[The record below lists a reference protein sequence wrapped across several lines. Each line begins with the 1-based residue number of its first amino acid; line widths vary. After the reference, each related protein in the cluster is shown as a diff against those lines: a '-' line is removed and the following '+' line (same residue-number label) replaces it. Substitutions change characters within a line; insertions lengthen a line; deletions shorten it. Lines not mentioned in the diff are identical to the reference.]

1 MLLATGVEAVD
12 VPGTGGRVAA
22 SGWVDGLAV
31 APTEDSREQ
40 VPEASVVLRLRATP
54 SRPITAHVE
63 LRSRFGG
70 PFVGGHPGFDDWV
83 HVFQNHS
90 PDFEANEAWLEA
102 HTSRVDVR
110 AGIQKFAWGK
120 LDGIPPTDILNPRDF
135 HDPIVRDAE
144 ERKIGIPALAVS
156 WYPRDWE
163 RLALHGLRATFVYV
177 PIAVPSSLPLLEE
190 RWFPPSTTETR
201 PVVIPAAALGA
212 ALGIPNFP
220 TPLRVPVTFRT
231 TNHRPPLRFDAGG
244 FALRLSGTWRNSDW
258 DFYHYT
264 GPWTGPD
271 VDLRPTVFLDTFD
284 PRDLARTRVH
294 AVASLRQAHDEIHM
308 DGADFSTAVGAAT
321 IRGEIAW
328 FDDQPYLR
336 PGADLASPAALAR
349 LPLAQLTRTLLE
361 KRRVR
366 ANLGDLFASEDAI
379 EWGLGADYL
388 VHGFLPLVQV
398 NQIALVEPA
407 PTLLNA
413 NPETRLTGSVRRRFF
428 ADRVEVEVR
437 GIYAIERRDWFAFPR
452 VAWFPRDDLRL
463 RLGYLAI
470 GGPPRS
476 VFGQFK
482 QNDEVVME
490 ARYAF

>member
-1 MLLATGVEAVD
+1 
-12 VPGTGGRVAA
+12 
-22 SGWVDGLAV
+22 
-31 APTEDSREQ
+31 
-40 VPEASVVLRLRATP
+40 
-54 SRPITAHVE
+54 
-63 LRSRFGG
+63 
-70 PFVGGHPGFDDWV
+70 
-83 HVFQNHS
+83 
-90 PDFEANEAWLEA
+90 
-102 HTSRVDVR
+102 
-110 AGIQKFAWGK
+110 
-120 LDGIPPTDILNPRDF
+120 
-135 HDPIVRDAE
+135 
-144 ERKIGIPALAVS
+144 
-156 WYPRDWE
+156 
-163 RLALHGLRATFVYV
+163 
-177 PIAVPSSLPLLEE
+177 
-190 RWFPPSTTETR
+190 
-201 PVVIPAAALGA
+201 
-212 ALGIPNFP
+212 
-220 TPLRVPVTFRT
+220 
-231 TNHRPPLRFDAGG
+231 
-244 FALRLSGTWRNSDW
+244 
-258 DFYHYT
+258 
-264 GPWTGPD
+264 
-271 VDLRPTVFLDTFD
+271 
-284 PRDLARTRVH
+284 
-294 AVASLRQAHDEIHM
+294 
-308 DGADFSTAVGAAT
+308 T

-490 ARYAF
+490 ARYA